1 MAVGL
6 TKMSSDDMYEINS
19 GIGVEVIH
27 VLGDGLWTM
36 QGLD

>member
-6 TKMSSDDMYEINS
+6 TKMSTDQMYEVNS

-36 QGLD
+36 QELD